1 VSSVRQEQQ
10 LQIADEVIDTVGS
23 DLRSA
28 FRLGE
33 NESTLENGLG
43 VERKRLGGPIG
54 AHAPIP
60 HRRFDISFQRRGMA
74 ADAAVSLAGWNWSS
88 CPTTAIQF
96 RVDSALTA
104 APILTT
110 QAYGPAKAVN
120 WAKRESAAARAAS
133 GAVIV
138 THISSGRSSNSKA
151 RKLQRAYS

>member
-1 VSSVRQEQQ
+1 MVISAFPLGVLSVRQEQQ

-120 WAKRESAAARAAS
+120 WARRGLGILGLPARRQHAD
-133 GAVIV
+133 
-138 THISSGRSSNSKA
+138 
-151 RKLQRAYS
+151 

>member
-1 VSSVRQEQQ
+1 LGVLSVRQEQQ

-33 NESTLENGLG
+33 NESTLENELR

-74 ADAAVSLAGWNWSS
+74 ADAAVTGIANG
-88 CPTTAIQF
+88 
-96 RVDSALTA
+96 RVVS
-104 APILTT
+104 
-110 QAYGPAKAVN
+110 
-120 WAKRESAAARAAS
+120 
-133 GAVIV
+133 
-138 THISSGRSSNSKA
+138 
-151 RKLQRAYS
+151 